1 MKINQFN
8 IYFST
13 PLESF
18 TAPEVDLFSFDDAP
32 APAPAN
38 NTFDAFQTA
47 PAPPPAAANDDFGDF
62 QEIAPS
68 APVHFDA
75 FSNNN
80 NSTSNPVQTG
90 GFDAFGGSTNTM
102 NNTMSQNQGMM
113 GGNTMNAMNNAFGNM
128 NMQSQTMP
136 AAATTTAAPTATN
149 NDDDFGDFTDA
160 DPSAA
165 KSTVTSSDPLS
176 SLISL
181 DGLTKNTKKEK
192 KASDSSGVGSQQT
205 NTQMGMSNNPMG
217 FQGNGQLM
225 TG

>member
-1 MKINQFN
+1 M
-8 IYFST
+8 
-13 PLESF
+13 
-18 TAPEVDLFSFDDAP
+18 DLFSFDDAP
-32 APAPAN
+32 ASAPAN

-47 PAPPPAAANDDFGDF
+47 PAPPPAASDDFGDF

-68 APVHFDA
+68 APVQFDA
-75 FSNNN
+75 FGNN
-80 NSTSNPVQTG
+80 NSVPAPVQSG
-90 GFDAFGGSTNTM
+90 GFDAFGGSANTM
-102 NNTMSQNQGMM
+102 NNTMQQNQVMIGRNNM
-113 GGNTMNAMNNAFGNM
+113 NTMSNAFGNM
-128 NMQSQTMP
+128 NMQSQPMP
-136 AAATTTAAPTATN
+136 AAAATAAPTATN
-149 NDDDFGDFTDA
+149 NDDDFGDFA

-192 KASDSSGVGSQQT
+192 KASDSSGGGGQQT
-205 NTQMGMSNNPMG
+205 NTQMGMSNNAMG